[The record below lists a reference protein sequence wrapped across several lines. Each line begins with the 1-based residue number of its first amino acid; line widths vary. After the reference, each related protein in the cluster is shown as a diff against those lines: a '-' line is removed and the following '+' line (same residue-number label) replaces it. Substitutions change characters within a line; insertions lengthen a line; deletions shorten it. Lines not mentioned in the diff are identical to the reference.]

1 MFLIVCPL
9 FLSYKPT
16 KRRKK
21 MNLLFR
27 ILLTAIVVLVLAN
40 FLPGVQV
47 VNFTTAIIVAA
58 VLAFLNAIL
67 KPILI
72 ILTLPITILT
82 LGLFLLVIN
91 ALIILLADKLIDG
104 FRVSSFWT
112 ALLFSILLSFA
123 QSLLNSSL
131 KEEKK

>member
-1 MFLIVCPL
+1 MNILI
-9 FLSYKPT
+9 
-16 KRRKK
+16 
-21 MNLLFR
+21 R

-58 VLAFLNAIL
+58 VLGLLNAIV

-72 ILTLPITILT
+72 ILTLPMTIVT
-82 LGLFLLVIN
+82 FGLFLLVIN
-91 ALIILLADKLIDG
+91 ASIILLADKFING
-104 FRVSSFWT
+104 FDVNSFWT
-112 ALLFSILLSFA
+112 ALLFSILLSLA
-123 QSLLNSSL
+123 QSLLYSSL